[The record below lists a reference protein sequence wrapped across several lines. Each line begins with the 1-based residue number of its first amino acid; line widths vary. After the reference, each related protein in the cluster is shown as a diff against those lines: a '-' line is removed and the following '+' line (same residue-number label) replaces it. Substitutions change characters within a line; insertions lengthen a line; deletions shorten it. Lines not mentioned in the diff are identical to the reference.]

1 MKAMILAAG
10 RGERMRPLTD
20 TIPKPLL
27 KVAGKMLIEYH
38 ILALAKAGIT
48 ELVINIAWLGE
59 QIKTALG
66 DGSKYAVQIQYS
78 DEGGQALET
87 AGGIIN
93 ALPLL
98 GGDDGN
104 APFVVVNGD
113 IWCDYDFSNLPAQPE
128 GLAHLI
134 MVDNPQH
141 HPEGDFAL
149 HDSGHLTTEG
159 EDKLTFSG
167 IGVYHPD
174 LFANLAVTVLPL
186 APLLHNAI
194 QQGKVTG
201 EHYQGQWLDI
211 GTPERLSEL
220 NQIESGR

>member
-38 ILALAKAGIT
+38 ILALAKAGIK
-48 ELVINIAWLGE
+48 ELVINTAWLGE

-87 AGGIIN
+87 AGGIIK

-104 APFVVVNGD
+104 ASFVVVNGD

-141 HPEGDFAL
+141 HPEGDFTL

-159 EDKLTFSG
+159 ENKLTFSG
-167 IGVYHPD
+167 VGVYRPD

-186 APLLHNAI
+186 APLLHNAM
-194 QQGKVTG
+194 QQEKVTG
-201 EHYQGQWLDI
+201 EYYRGQWLDI

-220 NQIESGR
+220 NQGINN